1 MQTDDMMLN
10 IRKPNPTNTTTSPV
24 KENKRS
30 KYSVK

>member
-1 MQTDDMMLN
+1 MQSDDMMLN
-10 IRKPNPTNTTTSPV
+10 IRKPTTTNTTTSLP